1 MQNNP
6 RPLDETRAEITAIDQ
21 QIQQL
26 FLRRM
31 ACAEQVAAYKLK
43 TGDAIL
49 KPDREQYLLET
60 LGAQAPDGLRQEYVS
75 MLKSIMRVSRKHQYE
90 TILSYEPARLELTLA
105 PRCDQPAR
113 VVY

>member
-31 ACAEQVAAYKLK
+31 AFPALSMRRVPKSLPSISRFSSSSCAAWLVLSRSQP
-43 TGDAIL
+43 TSS
-49 KPDREQYLLET
+49 KPVM
-60 LGAQAPDGLRQEYVS
+60 PS
-75 MLKSIMRVSRKHQYE
+75 
-90 TILSYEPARLELTLA
+90 
-105 PRCDQPAR
+105 
-113 VVY
+113 

>member
-31 ACAEQVAAYKLK
+31 ACAEQVPQP
-43 TGDAIL
+43 TSS
-49 KPDREQYLLET
+49 KPVM
-60 LGAQAPDGLRQEYVS
+60 PS
-75 MLKSIMRVSRKHQYE
+75 
-90 TILSYEPARLELTLA
+90 
-105 PRCDQPAR
+105 
-113 VVY
+113 